1 MKPILVLTVWLVAE
15 AQCSSIPFVLW
26 FGVLQ
31 EDSGLVLSYRIKIL
45 RVWRSICS
53 LAVISRTRP
62 PGIR

>member
-1 MKPILVLTVWLVAE
+1 MKSVLVLIVWLVAE

-31 EDSGLVLSYRIKIL
+31 EDPGLVLSYRIKSS

-53 LAVISRTRP
+53 SAVISRTRP
-62 PGIR
+62 LGVR